1 MTRAIDRLLWPL
13 LSAATLLFVG
23 WGMVP
28 RAAVFSTTLSPAR
41 LIAVAAIVKL
51 VLLGLGALWSGKA
64 RGSIDAD
71 NPVRPA
77 WTLLALGLLCNVIGQ
92 GTLAR
97 YQLVGQQSPF
107 PSAGDVFYLL
117 AYPLVGAALVRFVS
131 AYNETGYPMGSRAE
145 RIGLLAVTAAACA
158 ALSFVV
164 LRPVVLAEMPPL
176 EKALSAAYPLLDMAL
191 LVPLALL
198 LRTTW
203 HFRGGSVGTAWTLV
217 LTGFVFMC
225 AGDVLFAYF
234 TALGQTGLDPFVH
247 GAYILSYGLIAGGV
261 RKHLALL
268 AS

>member
-1 MTRAIDRLLWPL
+1 
-13 LSAATLLFVG
+13 
-23 WGMVP
+23 
-28 RAAVFSTTLSPAR
+28 
-41 LIAVAAIVKL
+41 
-51 VLLGLGALWSGKA
+51 
-64 RGSIDAD
+64 
-71 NPVRPA
+71 
-77 WTLLALGLLCNVIGQ
+77 
-92 GTLAR
+92 
-97 YQLVGQQSPF
+97 
-107 PSAGDVFYLL
+107 
-117 AYPLVGAALVRFVS
+117 
-131 AYNETGYPMGSRAE
+131 MGSRAE
-145 RIGLLAVTAAACA
+145 RTSLLAVTAAVCA

-203 HFRGGSVGTAWTLV
+203 HFRGGSVGTAWILV

-234 TALGQTGLDPFVH
+234 TALGLTGLDPFVH

-261 RKHLALL
+261 GRHLALV

>member
-1 MTRAIDRLLWPL
+1 MSRAVDRLLWPL
-13 LSAATLLFVG
+13 LLAATLLFVG
-23 WGMVP
+23 WGVVP
-28 RAAVFSTTLSPAR
+28 RAAVFSTVLSPAR
-41 LIAVAAIVKL
+41 LIAVASIVKL
-51 VLLGLGALWSGKA
+51 ALLGLGALWSAQA
-64 RGSIDAD
+64 RASIEAE

-77 WTLLALGLLCNVIGQ
+77 WTLLASGLLCNVIGQ
-92 GTLAR
+92 AALAR
-97 YQLVGQQSPF
+97 YQLLGEQSPF
-107 PSAGDVFYLL
+107 PSVGDVFYLL

-131 AYNETGYPMGSRAE
+131 AYQQTGYPMGSRGE
-145 RIGLLAVTAAACA
+145 RAGLLAVTAAVCA

-191 LVPLALL
+191 LIPLALL

-203 HFRGGSVGTAWTLV
+203 HFRGGSVGTAWILV

-234 TALGQTGLDPFVH
+234 TALGHAGLDPFVH

-261 RKHLALL
+261 RKHLQLL
-268 AS
+268 TS

>member
-1 MTRAIDRLLWPL
+1 MSRAIDRLLWPL
-13 LSAATLLFVG
+13 LSAATLLYVG
-23 WGMVP
+23 WGMAP
-28 RAAVFSTTLSPAR
+28 RAAVFSTVLSPAR

-51 VLLGLGALWSGKA
+51 VLLGLGALWSWRA
-64 RGSIDAD
+64 RGSLDVE

-77 WTLLALGLLCNVIGQ
+77 WTLLASSLLCDVIGQ
-92 GTLAR
+92 AALAR
-97 YQLVGQQSPF
+97 YQLRGEQSPF
-107 PSAGDVFYLL
+107 PSVGDVFWLV

-131 AYNETGYPMGSRAE
+131 AYHQAGYPMGSRGE
-145 RIGLLAVTAAACA
+145 RGGLLAVTVAVCA

-164 LRPVVLAEMPPL
+164 LRPVVLAEMPPM

-203 HFRGGSVGTAWTLV
+203 HFRGGSVGTAWIFV

-261 RKHLALL
+261 RKHLALVT
-268 AS
+268 S